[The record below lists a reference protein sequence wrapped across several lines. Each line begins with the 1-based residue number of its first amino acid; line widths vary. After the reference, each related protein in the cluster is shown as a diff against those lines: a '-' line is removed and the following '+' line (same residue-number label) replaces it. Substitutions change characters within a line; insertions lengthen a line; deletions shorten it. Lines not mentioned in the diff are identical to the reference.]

1 MTYKDNTIYVVP
13 SNIKKNMLLELNKEK
28 LLNIKFISLEEL
40 IDKLTFTYD
49 KEAVCFITN
58 KYGVKPEVAYTYLNN
73 LRYISDI
80 KDDNMTKLINIKEEL
95 DKENLLTYGGE
106 LNSYLKNKNIE
117 VYGYDSIPNFY
128 KKYLSDIGATI
139 IPKEYGN
146 YKHDIYEFSFIDDEI
161 EYVAN
166 RIIDLINSG
175 VDINNIKLTNVNRD
189 YIEPIARIF
198 SLYNIPVDLNEDNNI
213 YNTLIIKD
221 FIGLYKSNTK
231 EDSIN
236 LLKEKYDLDDENNNY
251 IFNKLISILN
261 KYTFTKEKCIDN
273 LIYDFKNTK
282 TKKEILKNKV
292 EIINLKDNIFSD
304 DEYIFLMSY
313 NASSIPVSYKDDD
326 YLNDDTK
333 KKLGL
338 ETSTELNKIERDID
352 IKIIKSIKNLEI
364 TYKLKTP
371 YDDFIKS
378 TLLDEEGFEIK
389 KISIENKYS
398 NKMNYLRLSKKL
410 DNLVKFSLKEDD
422 LDYLYSMY
430 RDIKYRKFDNTFKGI
445 NKDDLLKLLNNKLS
459 LSYSSMNNFYKC
471 PFRYYM
477 ENVLYLSKE
486 EKTFA
491 LDIGNIF
498 HELLSKSFTEGFD
511 LDKEFDKAM
520 EGTTVPKEKFFL
532 NKLKDELKFVIDT
545 IKYQNTFSSLD
556 KALYE
561 NKIYV
566 NKSGSIRLTFTGT
579 IDKLLYKEEGDKAYI
594 VIIDYKTGNPDINL
608 KNTVYGL
615 DMQLPVY
622 LYLASNMKDIK
633 NVEVIGF
640 YLQHVLDNE
649 IRKVYG
655 KTYSNIKKDNLKLL
669 GYTVDNESKIGLFDK
684 NYSDSEVIKSMKKNN
699 GGSFSSST
707 KLVTDKQVDGLI
719 KLTEKHI
726 DNAFSEIL
734 EGNFDIKPK
743 RIDGD
748 LVSCTFCKYRD
759 VCFRKEENITD
770 LESYEDLS
778 FLEGGDINGLD

>member
-1 MTYKDNTIYVVP
+1 
-13 SNIKKNMLLELNKEK
+13 
-28 LLNIKFISLEEL
+28 
-40 IDKLTFTYD
+40 
-49 KEAVCFITN
+49 VCYITN
-58 KYGVKPEVAYTYLNN
+58 KYGVKPEVAYTYLDN
-73 LRYISDI
+73 LRYISDV
-80 KDDNMTKLINIKEEL
+80 KDDNMIKLINIKEEI
-95 DKENLLTYGGE
+95 DKEGLLTYGGE
-106 LNSYLKNKNIE
+106 INSYLKNKSIE
-117 VYGYDSIPNFY
+117 VYGYDYIPNFY
-128 KKYLSDIGATI
+128 KKYLNEIGATI

-146 YKHDIYEFSFIDDEI
+146 YKHDIYEFTFIDDEI

-175 VDINNIKLTNVNRD
+175 VDINNIKLTNINRD

-198 SLYNIPVDLNEDNNI
+198 SLYNIPVDLNEDNSI
-213 YNTLIIKD
+213 YNTLIAKD
-221 FIGLYKSNTK
+221 FIELYKSNTK
-231 EDSIN
+231 EESIN
-236 LLKEKYDLDDENNNY
+236 LLKEKYDFDDENNNY

-261 KYTFTKEKCIDN
+261 KYTFTEEKCIDN

-292 EIINLKDNIFSD
+292 EIINLKDNVFSD
-304 DEYIFLMSY
+304 DEYIFLMNY

-333 KKLGL
+333 KKIGL
-338 ETSTELNKIERDID
+338 ETSNELNKIERDID

-378 TLLDEEGFEIK
+378 TLLDEENFEIK
-389 KISIENKYS
+389 KVPVTNKYS

-410 DNLVKFSLKEDD
+410 DNLVKFSEKADD

-430 RDIKYRKFDNTFKGI
+430 RDIKYRKFDNTFKGL
-445 NKDDLLKLLNNKLS
+445 NKDNLLKLLNNKLS

-511 LDKEFDKAM
+511 LDKEFDKVM
-520 EGTTVPKEKFFL
+520 EGTSVPKEKFFL

-622 LYLASNMKDIK
+622 LYLANNMKDIK

-699 GGSFSSST
+699 DGSFSSNA

-770 LESYEDLS
+770 LEGYEDLS

>member
-1 MTYKDNTIYVVP
+1 MTYKDNIIYVVP
-13 SNIKKNMLLELNKEK
+13 SNIKRNMLLELNKEK

-49 KEAVCFITN
+49 KETIYYLTKTYN
-58 KYGVKPEVAYTYLNN
+58 IKPEVAVTYLDNLIYSSDIDDDNMIKLNN
-73 LRYISDI
+73 L
-80 KDDNMTKLINIKEEL
+80 KEEL
-95 DKENLLTYGGE
+95 DKENLLVYGE
-106 LNSYLKNKNIE
+106 DIETYLKDKSIE
-117 VYGYDSIPNFY
+117 VYGYDYIPNFY
-128 KKYLSDIGATI
+128 KKYLDKIGASI

-146 YKHDIYEFSFIDDEI
+146 YEHDIYEFPFIDDEI
-161 EYVAN
+161 EYVAT

-175 VDINNIKLTNVNRD
+175 IDINKIKITNINDD
-189 YIEPIARIF
+189 YNEPIKRIF
-198 SLYNIPVDLNEDNNI
+198 DLYNIPIDLGENTSI
-213 YNTLIIKD
+213 YNTLMIQD
-221 FIGLYKSNTK
+221 FINYYKDNDVDK
-231 EDSIN
+231 CLD
-236 LLKEKYDLDDENNNY
+236 LLKEKYDLNDENNNF

-261 KYTFTKEKCIDN
+261 SYTFTDEKVIDN
-273 LIYDFKNTK
+273 LIFDFKHTNTK
-282 TKKEILKNKV
+282 NVLLKNKV
-292 EIINLKDNIFSD
+292 EIISLKDNIFGD
-304 DEYIFLMSY
+304 DEYIFLMNY
-313 NASSIPVSYKDDD
+313 NSSSIPVNYKDDD
-326 YLNDDTK
+326 YLSDDTK
-333 KKLGL
+333 EKIGL
-338 ETSTELNKIERDID
+338 ETSEELNKVERESDIN
-352 IKIIKSIKNLEI
+352 IIKSIKNLVI

-378 TLLDEEGFEIK
+378 TLLDQESK
-389 KISIENKYS
+389 KVPIINKYS
-398 NKMNYLRLSKKL
+398 NKMNYFKLSNKL
-410 DNLVKFSLKEDD
+410 DNLIKFSSKDDD
-422 LDYLYSMY
+422 LDYLYSLY
-430 RDIKYRKFDNTFKGI
+430 RDIKYRKFDNNFKGI

-459 LSYSSMNNFYKC
+459 LSYSSMNNYYKC

-498 HELLSKSFTEGFD
+498 HELLSKSFSDGFD
-511 LDKEFDKAM
+511 LDKEFNKVV
-520 EGTTVPKEKFFL
+520 ESTTVLKERFFL

-608 KNTVYGL
+608 TNTKYGL

-640 YLQHVLDNE
+640 YLQHILDNE
-649 IRKVYG
+649 INKD
-655 KTYSNIKKDNLKLL
+655 KSKSYSNIKKDKLKLL
-669 GYTVDNESKIGLFDK
+669 GYTVDDESEIGLFDK
-684 NYSDSEVIKSMKKNN
+684 NYPDSEVIKSMKKNQD
-699 GGSFSSST
+699 GSFSSNT
-707 KLVTDKQVDGLI
+707 KLVSKNQIDGLI

-726 DNAFSEIL
+726 DNAFKDIL
-734 EGNFDIKPK
+734 DAKFDIKPK
-743 RIDGD
+743 RIGET

-759 VCFRKEENITD
+759 VCFRKEENIENLD
-770 LESYEDLS
+770 VQEDLS
-778 FLEGGDINGLD
+778 FLEGGDINGMD

>member
-1 MTYKDNTIYVVP
+1 MTYKGNTIYVVP

-28 LLNIKFISLEEL
+28 LLNVKFISLEEL

-73 LRYISDI
+73 LRYISDT

-95 DKENLLTYGGE
+95 DKENLLTYGKE
-106 LNSYLKNKNIE
+106 FNSYLKDKSIE
-117 VYGYDSIPNFY
+117 VYGYDYIPNFY
-128 KKYLSDIGATI
+128 KKYLSDIGAKI

-146 YKHDIYEFSFIDDEI
+146 YKHDIYEFTFIDDEI

-175 VDINNIKLTNVNRD
+175 IDINNIKLTNINRD

-198 SLYNIPVDLNEDNNI
+198 SLYNIPVDLNEDNPI

-221 FIGLYKSNTK
+221 FIELYKSNTK

-236 LLKEKYDLDDENNNY
+236 LLKEKYDLEDENNNY

-261 KYTFTKEKCIDN
+261 KYTFTEEKCIEN

-292 EIINLKDNIFSD
+292 EIINLKDNVFSD

-326 YLNDDTK
+326 YLTDDTK
-333 KKLGL
+333 KKIGL

-364 TYKLKTP
+364 TYKLKSP

-378 TLLDEEGFEIK
+378 TLLDEEGYEIK
-389 KISIENKYS
+389 KVPIHNKYS

-410 DNLVKFSLKEDD
+410 DNLVKFSEKEDD

-445 NKDDLLKLLNNKLS
+445 NKDDLLKLLNNRLS

-471 PFRYYM
+471 PFRYYT
-477 ENVLYLSKE
+477 ENILYLSKE

-511 LDKEFDKAM
+511 LDKEFDKVM
-520 EGTTVPKEKFFL
+520 EGTSVPKERFFL

-566 NKSGSIRLTFTGT
+566 NKSGSIKLTFTGT
-579 IDKLLYKEEGDKAYI
+579 IDKLLYKEEGDKVYI

-633 NVEVIGF
+633 KVEVIGF
-640 YLQHVLDNE
+640 YLQRILDNE

-684 NYSDSEVIKSMKKNN
+684 CYADSEVIKSMKKNN
-699 GGSFSSST
+699 DGSFSSNA

-726 DNAFSEIL
+726 DNAFKEIL

-748 LVSCTFCKYRD
+748 LVSCAFCKYRD

-770 LESYEDLS
+770 LDSYEDLS
-778 FLEGGDINGLD
+778 FLEGGDINGIY